1 MTGVAVEP
9 VGFGGL
15 GGCLEVGAER
25 DEFDIDVRLH
35 SPTFLTMLGRS
46 HRARF
51 SPVALETEEITCQ
64 PECDIVV
71 EPPEGTNDCCEGGAS
86 IIPISGGDFTCDC
99 PDSAFCGD

>member
-1 MTGVAVEP
+1 MTGVVAES
-9 VGFGGL
+9 VGFGG
-15 GGCLEVGAER
+15 GFLEVGAEH

-35 SPTFLTMLGRS
+35 APTFLTMLGRP
-46 HRARF
+46 HLAGF

-71 EPPEGTNDCCEGGAS
+71 EPEGTNDCCEGGAS